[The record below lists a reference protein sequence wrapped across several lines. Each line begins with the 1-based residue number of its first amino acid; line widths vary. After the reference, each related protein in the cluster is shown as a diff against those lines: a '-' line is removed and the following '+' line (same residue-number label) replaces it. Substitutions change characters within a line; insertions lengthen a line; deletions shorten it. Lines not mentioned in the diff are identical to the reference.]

1 MVVTDQDVLVSR
13 LSAMFKK
20 LGLEEDEGGCA
31 AIGHAIRSETQL
43 LEERHGKRLSK
54 LEEQTN
60 QIRVNLA
67 EVQGRM
73 DNIKTGIEGDM
84 RLFNE
89 MLSILGEKLERIEKN
104 TSKEQSV
111 RRGWMIALVAAV
123 PGLVSVILN
132 IIDMAVQ

>member
-13 LSAMFKK
+13 LSAMFEK
-20 LGLEEDEGGCA
+20 LGLDEDEGGCA
-31 AIGHAIRSETQL
+31 DIGRAIRSETQM

-111 RRGWMIALVAAV
+111 RRGWMIALIAAV